1 MLSHFYDKNYFSKKH
16 FDACS
21 LSQSSSTFKIAYFI
35 RSKITFV
42 TCNKNLIQEGK
53 YELFHSQP
61 VRDVVSDFCLTVTVI
76 LALKGFSG

>member
-1 MLSHFYDKNYFSKKH
+1 MTRTTSVKSILTHVLCRRAVQLSKS
-16 FDACS
+16 
-21 LSQSSSTFKIAYFI
+21 AYFI